1 MSFRIAS
8 ASILRSALAAHAGL
22 SATSLLRSTLGP
34 PSMPPPLLS
43 SSSSS
48 SSAAAAAEMTPVSD
62 DPPRRRR
69 RHSRPRPDSHRL
81 GAEEATAGARGALP
95 WLDRLHAVVTDLY
108 ASGGGGGAGEW
119 TDDRGRAGGGRP
131 ASSGGLRREYDDDDV
146 DVATVRLGRDVSF
159 EDPIVRHMGDAE
171 VGRAFRGRLRARPW
185 RDVETVLEC
194 VGVEASDDGICG
206 GAAMRGGG
214 RDARHRHPLLGII
227 SPEDPPRVV
236 VTYRLSQRYGL
247 SRLTVDSLL
256 LVTVQV
262 RSRGCSEQLR
272 WIARNGKIGA
282 VPLATSSLAPRAASS
297 AAAAAAAA
305 AHPGVATLALLAR
318 AANDVVAAATT
329 TARGGAPHCR
339 PSEDFRLAWRGS
351 TPLVAEVVGMEERWN
366 GVVLI
371 DYAPFRWS
379 RRLNGLIFVCASY
392 FFCD

>member
-1 MSFRIAS
+1 
-8 ASILRSALAAHAGL
+8 
-22 SATSLLRSTLGP
+22 
-34 PSMPPPLLS
+34 MPPPLLS

-227 SPEDPPRVV
+227 SLEDPPRVV

-305 AHPGVATLALLAR
+305 HPGVATLALLAR

-329 TARGGAPHCR
+329 TARGGAPHR
-339 PSEDFRLAWRGS
+339 HPSEDFRLAWRGS